1 MKSFLRVILLLVLA
15 MFATTGLVAAQT
27 TPAAFCGDLA
37 EADCTLIQESQA
49 AMMEVESS
57 SFTMDMNVNIS
68 GIPDMPDDLAFS
80 LTGSGATTTDA
91 SLLAE
96 FSDIDPQSFASDPMA
111 IFDLLTKALPAV
123 GADLKFELTLPEVL
137 MQELD
142 SEIDGDL
149 PDTLKLSLKLV
160 DGALYINAEELAA
173 YIPQLKG
180 AAGWL
185 GIDLTEAINL
195 VMSQPGFQ
203 DSLKEMQGMNTTSM
217 NPEIMQAFSDPETIG
232 EFMTIER
239 LSDGQVDGQDVA
251 VFEMKLDYAGLMTM
265 PAMED
270 LMKQQFEASGTEMS
284 EAELKQM
291 MTMLE
296 AMGKNIEIS
305 IQQKIDPE
313 TKYLLQTTMNM
324 SFDMAEMMASM
335 GESTSGAAPLITI
348 DVSVGQGDFNS
359 VDEITIPEGAFM
371 LPLDGMSQSM

>member
-1 MKSFLRVILLLVLA
+1 MKSFLRMILLLVLA
-15 MFATTGLVAAQT
+15 TFATTGLVAAQT
-27 TPAAFCGDLA
+27 TPAAFCGDLV

-49 AMMEVESS
+49 AMMDVESS
-57 SFTMDMNVNIS
+57 SFTLDMNVNIS
-68 GIPDMPDDLAFS
+68 GIPEMPDDMTFS

-96 FSDIDPQSFASDPMA
+96 FSDIDPQSFASDPAA

-123 GADLKFELTLPEVL
+123 GADLKFELTLPEAVL
-137 MQELD
+137 EEMGSAAQ
-142 SEIDGDL
+142 L
-149 PDTLKLSLKLV
+149 PETLKLSLKMV
-160 DGALYINAEELAA
+160 DGVLYVNAEELAE

-195 VMSQPGFQ
+195 VMSQPGFK
-203 DSLKEMQGMNTTSM
+203 DSLEEMQGMNSTSM
-217 NPEIMQAFSDPETIG
+217 NPEMMQAFSDPEALG
-232 EFMTIER
+232 EFMSIER

-270 LMKQQFEASGTEMS
+270 LMKQQLEASGTEMS

-296 AMGKNIEIS
+296 AMGKNIEVS

-313 TKYLLQTTMNM
+313 TKYLLQTSMNM

-348 DVSVGQGDFNS
+348 DMTVGQGDFNS